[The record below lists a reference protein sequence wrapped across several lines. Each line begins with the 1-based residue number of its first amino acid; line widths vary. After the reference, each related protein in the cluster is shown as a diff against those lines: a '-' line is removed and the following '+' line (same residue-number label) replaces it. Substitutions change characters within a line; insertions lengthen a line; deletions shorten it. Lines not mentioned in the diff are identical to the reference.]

1 VPDLSVESRF
11 DAPRLRSGDQWL
23 LNTRACTQSGGT
35 VSLAGSVPRSV
46 SGALEYR
53 VNSTGTWTTWLPVP
67 ETDSI
72 DFEFSASFILPA
84 GRCANYQLRGV
95 AIAAG
100 DYPFSI
106 GWSRVG
112 SEPVDGSVGLVV
124 IPGTSI
130 VPANDGPEQGI
141 SCLGVGEY
149 GVRIV
154 RRATPTSRGGVV
166 GELTPYSGNWARLL
180 NATSDASVRI
190 PLRDRNGRQSDD
202 CDILNEIR
210 PWRHELEIHR
220 SGHLVWA
227 GPILNIKADPRTGQ
241 ADISAKDLSA
251 WWAKRFL
258 LQDFNFLGTDLA
270 TIFEAY
276 VNYTQLVDP
285 YGLEVTTTPT
295 GILGDRTVIGRSVL
309 SAANELSELDRTGVD
324 WTIANRTAFVGGTT
338 INGRNSRI
346 PTVFTDESFRDP
358 PITRLS
364 GDGQGNDWYVKGRS
378 DDDLGR
384 YTSSDGDGVLIMSK
398 RTEYSIEDKNSADA
412 AARGAW
418 ERSHDPLT
426 YVEGDNALASSAE
439 VDIQELLPGVE
450 AAVSLSGGG
459 AVPMVGVLR
468 LERIAVNFT
477 EGNEEV
483 SIYMQPKG
491 MTADE

>member
-1 VPDLSVESRF
+1 MPDLSVESRF

-100 DYPFSI
+100 DYPSVSV
-106 GWSRVG
+106 GLAG

-130 VPANDGPEQGI
+130 VPANDRPEQGI

-227 GPILNIKADPRTGQ
+227 G
-241 ADISAKDLSA
+241 
-251 WWAKRFL
+251 
-258 LQDFNFLGTDLA
+258 
-270 TIFEAY
+270 
-276 VNYTQLVDP
+276 
-285 YGLEVTTTPT
+285 
-295 GILGDRTVIGRSVL
+295 RS
-309 SAANELSELDRTGVD
+309 
-324 WTIANRTAFVGGTT
+324 
-338 INGRNSRI
+338 
-346 PTVFTDESFRDP
+346 
-358 PITRLS
+358 
-364 GDGQGNDWYVKGRS
+364 
-378 DDDLGR
+378 
-384 YTSSDGDGVLIMSK
+384 
-398 RTEYSIEDKNSADA
+398 
-412 AARGAW
+412 
-418 ERSHDPLT
+418 
-426 YVEGDNALASSAE
+426 
-439 VDIQELLPGVE
+439 
-450 AAVSLSGGG
+450 
-459 AVPMVGVLR
+459 
-468 LERIAVNFT
+468 
-477 EGNEEV
+477 
-483 SIYMQPKG
+483 
-491 MTADE
+491 

>member
-1 VPDLSVESRF
+1 MPDLSVESRF
-11 DAPRLRSGDQWL
+11 DAPRLRAGDRWV

-35 VSLAGSVPRSV
+35 ILLLGSVPRTV
-46 SGALEYR
+46 SDAIEYR

-67 ETDSI
+67 ETDSP
-72 DFEFSASFILPA
+72 DFTFNGSFILPA
-84 GRCANYQLRGV
+84 GRCANYQLRG
-95 AIAAG
+95 IAEASG
-100 DYPFSI
+100 DYPFNISWYRA
-106 GWSRVG
+106 GLP
-112 SEPVDGSVGLVV
+112 PVDASVGLAVLPTLTSTA
-124 IPGTSI
+124 PGDAT
-130 VPANDGPEQGI
+130 EQGI

-154 RRATPTSRGGVV
+154 KRSTPTSLGGVV
-166 GELTPYSGNWARLL
+166 GELTPYSGNWSRLL

-210 PWRHELEIHR
+210 PWRYELEIHR

-358 PITRLS
+358 PTTRLS

-384 YTSSDGDGVLIMSK
+384 YTSSDDDGVLIMSK

-426 YVEGDNALASSAE
+426 YVEGDNALAASAE

-450 AAVSLSGGG
+450 AAVGLSGGG

>member
-1 VPDLSVESRF
+1 M
-11 DAPRLRSGDQWL
+11 
-23 LNTRACTQSGGT
+23 
-35 VSLAGSVPRSV
+35 

-384 YTSSDGDGVLIMSK
+384 YTSPTTMACSSCRSAPSTASRTITRLTPQRVVHGNVHTIHSPTLKVTMPWLPAPRSISK
-398 RTEYSIEDKNSADA
+398 NCSQVSRPPSAFREA
-412 AARGAW
+412 GRFPWSGFC
-418 ERSHDPLT
+418 
-426 YVEGDNALASSAE
+426 ASSA
-439 VDIQELLPGVE
+439 
-450 AAVSLSGGG
+450 SLSTSPRATKRCRSTCSRRG
-459 AVPMVGVLR
+459 
-468 LERIAVNFT
+468 
-477 EGNEEV
+477 
-483 SIYMQPKG
+483 
-491 MTADE
+491 